1 MADDRPRITRRDFL
15 DGLKVVAAASLLPT
29 CRHDRVVV
37 PAFAPEREPG
47 YYPPALTGM
56 RGSHPGSFEVAHQ
69 LRDHASFGTPHDTG
83 EHYDLVVV
91 GAGISGLAA
100 AYFYRKAHPGSSVL
114 LLDNHDDVGGHAKRN
129 EMRVGDRVLISNG
142 GTAALEY
149 PLQYSAVARGLLAEL
164 GVDLDRFQA
173 RFPAPP
179 FEANKLESATFFDK
193 ASFGSDRLLKDGDET
208 PSDAFLASVP
218 VSERARHDL
227 ARLHRVPVDY
237 WPTLSQAEKKHRLAK
252 LSYRAFLVDVV
263 KVAPDLVPLFQN
275 RTHDLYGIGIDAVPA
290 LDCWALDFPGF
301 DGMKLDRDPTA
312 ELGRTPALE
321 MRGGPTWFHYPDG
334 NASLVRLLVR
344 ALVPRALGGATYE
357 DVVAARFD
365 YATLDEYWNPTRIRL
380 NSTVIHAGNDQGG
393 VEVTYVRGGVTQR
406 VRGNA
411 CVLAC
416 WNGVIPYMC
425 PELSE
430 PQRRALAYGVKVP
443 LIYTNVALRNW
454 RAFAKLGISGITYVD
469 NYFANVLLELD
480 ATSARSP
487 DEPVIVKLLR
497 TPCLPGQPAR
507 AQHRMGRIDLL
518 ATPFDTFEHHVRDL
532 LGRSLVE
539 GGFDPERDIAAI
551 TVNRWSHGYSYEYN
565 SLWDEAWPPGQEP
578 CVIGRQR
585 FGRIAIANADAGAY
599 AYTDCAI
606 DQARRAIDELVAAP
620 VDR

>member
-1 MADDRPRITRRDFL
+1 
-15 DGLKVVAAASLLPT
+15 
-29 CRHDRVVV
+29 
-37 PAFAPEREPG
+37 
-47 YYPPALTGM
+47 
-56 RGSHPGSFEVAHQ
+56 
-69 LRDHASFGTPHDTG
+69 
-83 EHYDLVVV
+83 
-91 GAGISGLAA
+91 
-100 AYFYRKAHPGSSVL
+100 
-114 LLDNHDDVGGHAKRN
+114 
-129 EMRVGDRVLISNG
+129 
-142 GTAALEY
+142 
-149 PLQYSAVARGLLAEL
+149 
-164 GVDLDRFQA
+164 
-173 RFPAPP
+173 
-179 FEANKLESATFFDK
+179 
-193 ASFGSDRLLKDGDET
+193 
-208 PSDAFLASVP
+208 
-218 VSERARHDL
+218 
-227 ARLHRVPVDY
+227 
-237 WPTLSQAEKKHRLAK
+237 
-252 LSYRAFLVDVV
+252 
-263 KVAPDLVPLFQN
+263 
-275 RTHDLYGIGIDAVPA
+275 
-290 LDCWALDFPGF
+290 
-301 DGMKLDRDPTA
+301 
-312 ELGRTPALE
+312 
-321 MRGGPTWFHYPDG
+321 
-334 NASLVRLLVR
+334 
-344 ALVPRALGGATYE
+344 VPRALGGATYE